1 MPTTQ
6 NSDLINTKYQELLD
20 ACKAFLNKN
29 NESKIQK
36 AYEFAIKD
44 FSKNKEK
51 FLTESVPHPC
61 EVAII
66 VAKEI
71 GQGET
76 SVISALLHRS
86 IQDNQEI
93 ISFFEREF
101 GKSVVSILIGINKTS
116 NIWTDKISFNAEN
129 FRKLFLSL
137 ADDIRVVLIKL
148 AHCLYDMRNYES
160 LTKEFKEQILSEVEF
175 FYIPISHQLGFY
187 NIKTELDELLMKYT
201 IPKLY
206 KSIESKIIESQ
217 SEQDRFI
224 LDFTL
229 PIQRELLMYSY
240 ECDIKG
246 RSKSIPSIYQKM
258 QKKQLDFDEVFDLF
272 AIRIIVESKKKNEK
286 SDCWRIYSIVTNI
299 YKPNPKRL
307 RDWISQ
313 PKPNGYESLQ
323 ITVEGPR
330 GKWVEVQIRTKR
342 MDEKAEKGIAAH
354 WKYKNVL
361 NIKSSEE
368 RLASF
373 REILENPQ
381 EKAKTENL
389 LESKTLH
396 ESDKIFVYTPRGD
409 LKKLPL
415 GSTVLDFAFEIHT
428 IIGSKCKG
436 GKVNGKITPIK
447 RILQNGDRVEVI
459 TSNNQFPKLDWL
471 NIVVTNK
478 AISRI
483 KRSLNEE
490 RFKEAKT
497 GNEILRRKLRNWKLK
512 FNDET
517 IDKLVK
523 HYKLSS
529 SVDLYYKIAIEEIDI
544 LEVKKI
550 LIGTFDTSIKPDKTE
565 EIFID
570 KELQLKSETYDDIL
584 LLDENLK
591 NVTYTFA
598 KCCNPIRGDKVFG
611 FVAIGKGITIHRK
624 NCPNARHLFDNYKY
638 RIRKIKW
645 RQTEGMKL
653 FQALIKIVGVDKQGI
668 MNEVLKIISDDIKLN
683 ITSLSVDSKADAL
696 FEGKVGINVTNSK
709 MLATIINRIQKIEG
723 VIKVSRISKLE

>member
-6 NSDLINTKYQELLD
+6 NTDLINAKYQELSD
-20 ACKAFLNKN
+20 ACKQFLNKN

-36 AYEFAIKD
+36 AFEYAIKD
-44 FSKNKEK
+44 SSRNKEK
-51 FLTESVPHPC
+51 FLTESIPHPC
-61 EVAII
+61 EVATI

-71 GQGET
+71 GLGET

-86 IQDNQEI
+86 IHDNQEI
-93 ISFFEREF
+93 ISFFEKEY
-101 GKSVVSILIGINKTS
+101 GESAVSILIGINKTS

-148 AHCLYDMRNYES
+148 AHSLYDIRNFKS
-160 LTKEFKEQILSEVEF
+160 LTNKFKEQILSEVEF

-187 NIKTELDELLMKYT
+187 NIKTELEEHLMKYSK
-201 IPKLY
+201 PELFN
-206 KSIESKIIESQ
+206 SIESKIVESQ

-224 LDFTL
+224 MEFTL
-229 PIQRELLMYSY
+229 PIQRELLMHGYD
-240 ECDIKG
+240 CDIKG
-246 RSKSIPSIYQKM
+246 RSKSIPSIWHKM
-258 QKKQLDFDEVFDLF
+258 KKKQLDFDEVFDLF
-272 AIRIIVESKKKNEK
+272 AIRIIFNSKKKNEK

-299 YKPNPKRL
+299 YTPNPNRL

-323 ITVEGPR
+323 ITVKGPR
-330 GKWVEVQIRTKR
+330 DKWVEVQIRTSR
-342 MDEKAEKGIAAH
+342 MDEEAEKGIAAH
-354 WKYKNVL
+354 WKYKNFQTK
-361 NIKSSEE
+361 KSSEE
-368 RLASF
+368 WLAAI

-389 LESKTLH
+389 LESKTLYD
-396 ESDKIFVYTPRGD
+396 SDKIFVFTPGGD
-409 LKKLPL
+409 LKKLPE
-415 GSTVLDFAFEIHT
+415 GSTVLDFAYEIHT
-428 IIGSKCKG
+428 IVGSKCKG
-436 GKVNGKITPIK
+436 GKVNGKVTPIK

-478 AISRI
+478 AISKI

-490 RFKEAKT
+490 KFKEAKA

-529 SVDLYYKIAIEEIDI
+529 SVDLYYKIAIEEINI
-544 LEVKKI
+544 QEIKKI
-550 LIGTFDTSIKPDKTE
+550 LIGTFDTFLKSDKTDD
-565 EIFID
+565 IWVD
-570 KELQLKSETYDDIL
+570 KEIESKTENFDDIL
-584 LLDENLK
+584 LIDENLK
-591 NVTYTFA
+591 NINYTLA
-598 KCCNPIRGDKVFG
+598 KCCNPIHGDKVFG
-611 FVAIGKGITIHRK
+611 FVTIGKGITVHRK
-624 NCPNARHLFDNYKY
+624 NCPNAQHLSDNYSY
-638 RIRKIKW
+638 RIRKVKW
-645 RQTEGMKL
+645 KQTEGMKL
-653 FQALIKIVGVDKQGI
+653 FQSLIKIIGVDKQGI

-683 ITSLSVDSKADAL
+683 LISLSVNSKANGL

-709 MLATIINRIQKIEG
+709 ILATIINRIQKIEG
-723 VIKVSRISKLE
+723 VSKVSRISKLE